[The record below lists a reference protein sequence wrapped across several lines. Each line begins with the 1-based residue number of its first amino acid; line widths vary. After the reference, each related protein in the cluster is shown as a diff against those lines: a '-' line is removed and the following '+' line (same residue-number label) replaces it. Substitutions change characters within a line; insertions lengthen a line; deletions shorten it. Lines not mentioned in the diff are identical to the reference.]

1 MFRHLRWAACMDLF
15 TLDQNILE
23 RIRGWLAYRK
33 YVMNEWVPGFLQK
46 KQASIELFYLPH
58 QKPSRWV
65 LFASAFHRGRL
76 GGFELLRTV
85 PETTFP
91 ERRRERAQ
99 AQGAGFQE
107 LLTPFLATSGP
118 AGGCLTSI
126 QRFCLIPSSK
136 ETCKYFSFG
145 FHADVTPFANLNL
158 FSFLPTFQRRLV
170 VLLLDV
176 GCTFPFSASG
186 QTEQWRE
193 TDSFLL

>member
-15 TLDQNILE
+15 TLDQNIIE
-23 RIRGWLAYRK
+23 RRSRWLAYRK
-33 YVMNEWVPGFLQK
+33 CVMNEWVPGFLQK

-58 QKPSRWV
+58 QKPIRWV
-65 LFASAFHRGRL
+65 LFASPFHRGRL
-76 GGFELLRTV
+76 GGFELLRTM
-85 PETTFP
+85 PETTLP

-107 LLTPFLATSGP
+107 LLTHARLLQVPL
-118 AGGCLTSI
+118 GGCLTNI

-145 FHADVTPFANLNL
+145 FHANVTPFANLNL
-158 FSFLPTFQRRLV
+158 FRFFPIFQRRLV
-170 VLLLDV
+170 LVLLDV

-186 QTEQWRE
+186 ETEQWRE